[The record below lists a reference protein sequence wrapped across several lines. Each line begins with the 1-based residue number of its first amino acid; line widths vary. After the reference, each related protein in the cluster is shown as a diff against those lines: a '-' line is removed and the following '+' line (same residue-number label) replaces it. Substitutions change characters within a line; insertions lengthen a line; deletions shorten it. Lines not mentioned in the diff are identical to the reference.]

1 MNSKEKN
8 DDYYEDN
15 ISSLNIKINNDKNKD
30 KDKDNK
36 SNDSLHIN
44 PLPNENYYSNYD
56 SHNKNDL
63 LSKEEELKNFLSFLE
78 KKKK

>member
-15 ISSLNIKINNDKNKD
+15 ISSLNIKINNDKN

-63 LSKEEELKNFLSFLE
+63 LSKEEELKNFLTFLE